1 MSETSHT
8 NAGAPLEHEPTQHT
22 DFDRR
27 SFLGGVSG
35 AAALGAASAAIP
47 ALGGANP
54 AAAAPQGP
62 ATSPPGPIDYQA
74 RAQQAYDIRYR
85 LALRNWKTTL
95 VSHPTNGDEEAY
107 PEKWGSHSKGL
118 PHNQFGEVDP
128 NAYATFKSALDTG
141 TQIAIESVPSGCPN
155 SQQRMR
161 FHSPLSG
168 KAFDLQGLDSHQ
180 TTVAAPPAFASAEM
194 AGEIVENYWMAL
206 LRDVPF
212 EQYATHPMV
221 AQACA
226 DLNALSDFRGPRQNG
241 QVTPQTLFR
250 DSAYGCDVG
259 PYLSQFW
266 WKSQPFGAQHIEPR
280 MRTLQPGF
288 DFMTT
293 DADWLARQNGIRP
306 TSTLVFDNA
315 DLRYMRTGRDLS
327 RWVHMDVLYQAYF
340 QGLLHLMAPPDPNNP
355 FTGGGMG
362 CPLGQGNPY
371 ALTLM
376 QEGFATFGG
385 PYFMTISTEVAT
397 RALKA
402 TWFQKWNVHRRMRP
416 EVFAG
421 RVHHKLA
428 NNRPYP
434 LHPDV
439 LNSAAVAEIQSRYG
453 GRAYLPQVF
462 TEGCPSHPAYTAGHA
477 TVAGACITVIKA
489 LFHGPFPI
497 QNPKVPTDDGLSL
510 VPYTGPGANAMTVET
525 ELNKLAMNVAY
536 GRHIAGVHW
545 RSDGYESLRLG
556 EQLAIRILA
565 EQRATYAE
573 NFGGFTF
580 RKFDGSYVTI

>member
-1 MSETSHT
+1 MSDLPHPTAPVPT
-8 NAGAPLEHEPTQHT
+8 DVAANASS

-47 ALGGANP
+47 ALSGANS
-54 AAAAPQGP
+54 ASAAPQPTAAP
-62 ATSPPGPIDYQA
+62 AAGIDYQA
-74 RAQQAYDIRYR
+74 RAQQAFDIRYR
-85 LALRNWKTTL
+85 LALRNLQTPR
-95 VSHPTNGDEEAY
+95 VDHPTNGDEETY
-107 PEKWGSHSKGL
+107 PERWGNHSKGL
-118 PHNQFGEVDP
+118 PHNQYGEVDP
-128 NAYATFKSALDTG
+128 SAYATFKNAMDAG
-141 TQIAIESVPSGCPN
+141 TQLSIETVPSGCPD

-161 FHSPLSG
+161 FHSPLAG

-180 TTVAAPPAFASAEM
+180 TTCPPPPALASAEL

-212 EQYATHPMV
+212 EHYATHPLA

-226 DLNALSDFRGPRQNG
+226 ELSALSDFRGPRQG
-241 QVTPQTLFR
+241 GLVTPQTLFR

-266 WKSQPFGAQHIEPR
+266 WKSQPFGAQMIDPR

-293 DADWLARQNGIRP
+293 DADWLARTNGVRP
-306 TSTLVFDNA
+306 TSTLVFDNTTM
-315 DLRYMRTGRDLS
+315 RYLRTGRDLS

-340 QGLLHLMAPPDPNNP
+340 QALLHLMMPSDVNNP

-362 CPLGQGNPY
+362 CPQGQGNPY
-371 ALTLM
+371 ALSLM

-385 PYFMTISTEVAT
+385 PYAMTISTEVAT
-397 RALKA
+397 RVLKA
-402 TWFQKWNVHRRMRP
+402 TWFQKWHVHRRLRP
-416 EVFAG
+416 ESFAG

-439 LNSAAVAEIQSRYG
+439 LNSVAVAEIQSRYG

-462 TEGCPSHPAYTAGHA
+462 PEGCPNHPAYTAGHA
-477 TVAGACITVIKA
+477 TVAGACVTMIKA
-489 LFHGPFPI
+489 LYHNAFPI
-497 QNPKVPTDDGLSL
+497 FNPRIPTDDGLSL

-536 GRHIAGVHW
+536 GRNIAGVHW

-565 EQRATYAE
+565 EQRLTYAE
-573 NFGGFTF
+573 SFNGFTF
-580 RKFDGSYVTI
+580 RKFDGTYVTI